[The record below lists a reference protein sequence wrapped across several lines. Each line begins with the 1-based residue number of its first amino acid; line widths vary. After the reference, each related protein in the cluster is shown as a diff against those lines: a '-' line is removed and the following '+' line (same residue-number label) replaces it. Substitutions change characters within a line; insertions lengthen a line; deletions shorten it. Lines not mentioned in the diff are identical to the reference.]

1 MNTNPSK
8 CHWLQS
14 VAVIETLDNTC
25 VRQGI
30 SGAAARIFSCSLL
43 HHTANLH
50 ATEICSQEPL
60 SKTHRALIV
69 MVGRGPATHDLLK
82 RQGNRGSSVPCRQ
95 ATHRSPSLVLG
106 MVRQRRRAV

>member
-14 VAVIETLDNTC
+14 VAIIETLDNTC

-50 ATEICSQEPL
+50 ATEI
-60 SKTHRALIV
+60 
-69 MVGRGPATHDLLK
+69 
-82 RQGNRGSSVPCRQ
+82 
-95 ATHRSPSLVLG
+95 
-106 MVRQRRRAV
+106 